1 MRPIYGPLWFSFLI
15 MFKDFFLLFGT
26 AETQTCT
33 EQIKTSSK
41 HGLTCFAVAAMVNLS
56 SKKVLDISSVS
67 QAVPSVEYI

>member
-1 MRPIYGPLWFSFLI
+1 

-33 EQIKTSSK
+33 ENIKTSSK
-41 HGLTCFAVAAMVNLS
+41 HGLTCFAVAAMV
-56 SKKVLDISSVS
+56 LDISSVS